1 MKASILSPVVLSL
14 ALLPT
19 LVLAGD
25 KIDQEIDIPKDGKVF
40 IENQR
45 GNVVIK
51 TWDQAKFK
59 VQGELDD
66 AAKGYELVNK
76 GNKTVFT
83 VEMPS
88 RVKGWGRQHE
98 GSELTIFMPKQSEL
112 VFEGVQV
119 DVEASQLL
127 AGAFIKTVNGDI
139 KASQIDGKVRLETVN
154 GDIDGTDLSGRVR
167 YETVNGDIEDMNSA
181 GKLRFTA
188 VNGSIESKTSAQEV
202 RLENVNGEVQFDIAA
217 LQELRLNTVNG
228 EIEVRTKK
236 LLPGARL
243 NLESVSGDVDLYFPS
258 DISARFDIDAHA
270 GGKIINELSNDKVKK
285 AKYGPSRE
293 LEFNVAGG
301 DADIEIDT
309 VSGRITLKKN

>member
-1 MKASILSPVVLSL
+1 MKAIILSL
-14 ALLPT
+14 ALLPAA
-19 LVLAGD
+19 VLAGD
-25 KIDQEIDIPKDGKVF
+25 KIDKEINIPLDGKVF

-59 VQGELDD
+59 VKGELDD
-66 AAKGYELVNK
+66 AAEGFKLVNN
-76 GNKTVFT
+76 GSKTEFIVK
-83 VEMPS
+83 MPS

-119 DVEASQLL
+119 DVVASQLQ

-139 KASQIDGKVRLETVN
+139 KASQIEGKVRLETVN

-167 YETVNGDIEDMNSA
+167 YETVNGDIEDVDSA
-181 GKLRFTA
+181 GKLRFNA
-188 VNGSIESKTSAQEV
+188 VNGSVESKTSAQEI
-202 RLENVNGEVQFDIAA
+202 RLENVNGEVEFDIAE

-228 EIEVRTKK
+228 EIEIRTKK
-236 LLPGARL
+236 LLPNARVSI
-243 NLESVSGDVDLYFPS
+243 ESVSGDLDLYFPT

-270 GGKIINELSNDKVKK
+270 GGKIINELSGDKVKK

-293 LEFNVAGG
+293 LEFSVSGG
-301 DADIEIDT
+301 SSDIEIDT
-309 VSGRITLKKN
+309 VSGRIALKKN